1 MVPSQAF
8 FEVMPWS
15 ANVASLVVLV
25 WAIDP
30 TTVTAV
36 VGDAPHGGHAHRRP
50 SAASHGA
57 VIDGPHEATLG
68 AVVKTFEETFE
79 ETLVN
84 EDLETGSFAFDVLRQ
99 LRVGKL
105 SRNLETCQCIVC
117 RVLYTNSI
125 QINLITPA

>member
-1 MVPSQAF
+1 MCVYFQPHLKDIGNSGRSRLPTCKL
-8 FEVMPWS
+8 MPC
-15 ANVASLVVLV
+15 LRML
-25 WAIDP
+25 
-30 TTVTAV
+30 
-36 VGDAPHGGHAHRRP
+36 
-50 SAASHGA
+50 
-57 VIDGPHEATLG
+57 